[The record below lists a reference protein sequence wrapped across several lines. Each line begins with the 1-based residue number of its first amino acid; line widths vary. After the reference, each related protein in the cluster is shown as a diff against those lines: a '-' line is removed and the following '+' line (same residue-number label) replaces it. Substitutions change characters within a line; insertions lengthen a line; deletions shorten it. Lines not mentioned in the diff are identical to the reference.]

1 MTPLEI
7 SDRLVAQRVVPVLR
21 LASSADTE
29 RAVDC
34 LADAGFR
41 VVEITLT
48 VPGGV
53 PLINRLIPR
62 LGPSFVV
69 GAGTV
74 LDLDAARACIDA
86 GARFLVS
93 PCIVPGLARLA
104 HEAGRAALIGGFTPG
119 EILAAHREGADI
131 VKVFPASTGG
141 PEHLRGIHAVFPDI
155 LLCPTGGVG
164 LQNLDAYF
172 AAGASLVGVGNNIVD
187 QQALGSGDAA
197 RVVAHA
203 RRFLA
208 RESGI
213 AAA

>member
-1 MTPLEI
+1 MAPIEI

-21 LASSADTE
+21 LASGPDTE

-34 LADAGFR
+34 LVDAGFR
-41 VVEITLT
+41 VVEVTLT
-48 VPGGV
+48 VPGAV
-53 PLINRLIPR
+53 ALIDRLVRR
-62 LGPSFVV
+62 LGAAFVV

-74 LDLDAARACIDA
+74 LDLDAARACIHA

-93 PCIVPGLARLA
+93 PCVVPGMARLA

-141 PEHLRGIHAVFPDI
+141 PEHVRAVHAVFPDI

-164 LQNLDAYF
+164 LPNLEAYF

-187 QQALGSGDAA
+187 QQALASRDSA
-197 RVVAHA
+197 RVIAHA

>member
-1 MTPLEI
+1 MTPADI

-21 LASSADTE
+21 LASSPDTE

-48 VPGGV
+48 VPGAV
-53 PLINRLIPR
+53 PLIDRLSHR
-62 LGPSFVV
+62 FGASFVV

-93 PCIVPGLARLA
+93 PCIVPGMARLA
-104 HEAGRAALIGGFTPG
+104 HEAGRAALIGGLTPG

-141 PEHLRGIHAVFPDI
+141 PEHVRAVHAVFPDL

-164 LQNLDAYF
+164 LPNLEAYF

-187 QQALGSGDAA
+187 QQALASRDSA
-197 RVVAHA
+197 RVIAHA

-208 RESGI
+208 REDGI

>member
-1 MTPLEI
+1 MTPIEI
-7 SDRLVAQRVVPVLR
+7 SDRLVAQRVLPVLR
-21 LASSADTE
+21 LASSPDTE

-41 VVEITLT
+41 VVEIALT
-48 VPGGV
+48 VPGAV
-53 PLINRLIPR
+53 PLIDRLVHR
-62 LGPSFVV
+62 LGASFVV

-93 PCIVPGLARLA
+93 PCVVPGLARLA

-141 PEHLRGIHAVFPDI
+141 PEHVRAVHAVFPDI

-187 QQALGSGDAA
+187 QQALASRDSA
-197 RVVAHA
+197 RVIAHA

-208 RESGI
+208 REGGI